1 MHNRLEIAKNFA
13 KSIKSDYIQKI
24 IVYGSVAR
32 GDDKEDS
39 DIDILIISDNY
50 EEIEDIITDEVINII
65 FEENEYIST
74 CIISNAQF
82 EKTKNFSFLTN
93 VLNEGV
99 TIGWNRG
106 IL

>member
-50 EEIEDIITDEVINII
+50 EAIEDMIADEVINII

-99 TIGWNRG
+99 TIG
-106 IL
+106 